1 MSWRDL
7 LQKRALVY
15 GGSSAAAVI
24 LVAGILVVVALL
36 GNRFSYR
43 WDLTNDSSQSLT
55 AMTRA
60 LLTEVKDPLAM
71 TAFYP
76 EGQAERQRSKEFL
89 QMYAYT
95 NRQISFRLVDPE
107 REPLKAKE
115 AGYRYPGNVLLE
127 YQGRRQMADKADESG
142 ITNAI
147 RKLLKPEVKKI
158 FFLTGHGEKSLQ
170 DGGRSGLGA
179 AKQALENE
187 GYQLEDL
194 NLLTKAE
201 VPQDAAVVTVAGP
214 SKSLFPNEV
223 SALKAYLDR
232 GGRILL
238 LLAPF
243 HDAGLKDFLTG
254 YGVDLDNGM
263 ILDMNQVTQAIGASA
278 IMPLAM
284 QYGPHRITRDFT
296 NVVTIYPLARPLIL
310 KPGVKDVTLLP
321 LVTTTNTSWEKMGP
335 EWMKGGKATYDPQT
349 DKKGPFTLA
358 ALAEIK
364 PEPGK
369 EAKGKTPPKPA
380 KKEGAENQTY
390 LVVFGDVDFATNAYF
405 NLSGNGDLFLNTM
418 NFLGSEEKQIVVRHE
433 ERKAQ
438 PLILK
443 GWQGWFLFLTSLV
456 ALPLIMLVAGVRAYL
471 RRRGQK

>member
-55 AMTRA
+55 AVTRA

-89 QMYAYT
+89 QMYAYA

-179 AKQALENE
+179 AKRALENE

-201 VPQDAAVVTVAGP
+201 VPQDAAVVAVAGP
-214 SKSLFPNEV
+214 GKSLFPNEV
-223 SALKAYLDR
+223 AALKAYLDR

-321 LVTTTNTSWEKMGP
+321 LVTTTDTSWEKMGQ